1 MAFEPEFDHDR
12 SKIYDAIGID
22 DKKIKDII
30 RKFQNEYCMDIPQL
44 AQTSIMLEHFWDR
57 IPKEIKDEPFYLFYL
72 STFVGR
78 ITTQV
83 DHQSFIMN

>member
-44 AQTSIMLEHFWDR
+44 TQTSIMLEHFWDK

-72 STFVGR
+72 STFIGR

-83 DHQSFIMN
+83 DRQSFIMN